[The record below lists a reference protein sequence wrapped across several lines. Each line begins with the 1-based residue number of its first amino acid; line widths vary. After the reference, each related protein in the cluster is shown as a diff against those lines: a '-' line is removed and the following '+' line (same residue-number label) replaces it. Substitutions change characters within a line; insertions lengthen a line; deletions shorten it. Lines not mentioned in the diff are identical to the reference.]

1 MLLNGTGDG
10 WAGAFTAIAAG
21 AAAAQTSY
29 VASRVLSHDALLLV
43 GILFLI
49 GLIVGLG
56 HALSSR
62 EQLPLR
68 RVIGKTLVSTAVAT
82 TASAV
87 YFYRP
92 ETDALTVIGLGSILS
107 VMGSGWFQDFVKS
120 RTTIHKE

>member
-1 MLLNGTGDG
+1 MILNGTGEG
-10 WAGAFTAIAAG
+10 WLGAVTAVAAG

-29 VASRVLSHDALLLV
+29 VASKVLSHDSLLLV

-62 EQLPLR
+62 EPLPLR
-68 RVIGKTLVSTAVAT
+68 RVVGKTLVSTAVAT
-82 TASAV
+82 TAAAV

-92 ETDALTVIGLGSILS
+92 ETDPLTVIGLGSILS
-107 VMGSGWFQDFVKS
+107 VMGSGWFQDFVKA
-120 RTTIHKE
+120 RTNIPK